1 MRVRTRYHLDQI
13 LRLDPIKDCER
24 IVYLSSCYEF
34 PFDNARALEF
44 ALFRT
49 FAVPS
54 VGELLDATGEFSARA
69 QRRYDDTDLLIS
81 TFVEG
86 GFSSPQGLAAIR
98 RMNQLHGRFN
108 IVQSDYLYVLSTFV
122 VEPCRW
128 KARFGWRPFTEHER
142 VALFS
147 FWSQVGRLMN
157 IHDIPA
163 SYEALEAF
171 NVDYERAHF
180 AYSAASRRVA
190 LATRELLVRWRVPA
204 PFRPLARHAIHA
216 MLDEPLREAFGLPR
230 APQQLYALIERTM
243 QARAWTLAT
252 LAPERRFPVLRTEL
266 EHPSY
271 PDGYT
276 LEELG
281 PKHAPKIEPRHLK
294 RPAPAPHQHKR

>member
-1 MRVRTRYHLDQI
+1 MRVRTSYHLDQI
-13 LRLDPIKDCER
+13 LRLDPIQDCER

-49 FAVPS
+49 FAIPS
-54 VGELLDATGEFSARA
+54 IGELLDATGEFSARA

-108 IVQSDYLYVLSTFV
+108 IAQPDYLYVLSTFV

-128 KARFGWRPFTEHER
+128 NARFGWRPFTEHER
-142 VALFS
+142 GALFS

-157 IHDIPA
+157 IRDIPS

-171 NVDYERAHF
+171 NVDYERTHF
-180 AYSAASRRVA
+180 AYSPASRRVA

-204 PFRPLARHAIHA
+204 PFRPLARQAIHA
-216 MLDEPLREAFGLPR
+216 MLDDPLREAFGLPR

-243 QARAWTLAT
+243 QARAWALAS

-271 PDGYT
+271 PGGYT

-294 RPAPAPHQHKR
+294 RPAPAPHQHKG

>member
-1 MRVRTRYHLDQI
+1 MRARTRYHLDQI
-13 LRLDPIKDCER
+13 LRLDPVQDCER

-54 VGELLDATGEFSARA
+54 IGELLDATGEFKKRA

-108 IVQSDYLYVLSTFV
+108 ISQRDYLYVLSTFM

-128 KARFGWRPFTEHER
+128 NARFGWRPFSEHER

-157 IHDIPA
+157 IHDIPS
-163 SYEALEAF
+163 SYEEIEAF
-171 NVDYERAHF
+171 NVAYEQEHF
-180 AYSAASRRVA
+180 AYTPAARRVA
-190 LATRELLVRWRVPA
+190 LATRELLVQWRVPA
-204 PFRPLARHAIHA
+204 PLRPLARQAIHA
-216 MLDEPLREAFGLPR
+216 MLDDPLREAFGLPR
-230 APQQLYALIERTM
+230 APAQLYAIIERTM
-243 QARAWTLAT
+243 KARAWALAH
-252 LAPERRFPVLRTEL
+252 LAPERSFPVLRTEL

-271 PDGYT
+271 PNGYAV
-276 LEELG
+276 EALG
-281 PKHAPKIEPRHLK
+281 PALAPKIDPRYLK
-294 RPAPAPHQHKR
+294 RPAPMPPQPKR